1 MSKKPII
8 GGIILAAI
16 IGVVFVGAQINPDN
30 PENGE
35 SLIAEAWSIRIAGP
49 EWDDRQNHISS
60 SIPLET
66 KVPYEFHF
74 VPMGD
79 SPERLKISVVD
90 PGSDSEDFMLIEIPY
105 TVFSETFIL
114 EGTLVDTGISEYYT
128 WDYTGNKNFKISTQ
142 QCKTLTCTYEIT
154 VERYG
159 NLKGSVSISLLG
171 DYRQSLALEN
181 KSP

>member
-1 MSKKPII
+1 MNKKPII
-8 GGIILAAI
+8 GGIILVAI
-16 IGVVFVGAQINPDN
+16 IGVVYAGAQINPDN

-90 PGSDSEDFMLIEIPY
+90 QQQRIHI
-105 TVFSETFIL
+105 FSETFIL

-142 QCKTLTCTYEIT
+142 QCKTFTCTYEIT
-154 VERYG
+154 VERYE